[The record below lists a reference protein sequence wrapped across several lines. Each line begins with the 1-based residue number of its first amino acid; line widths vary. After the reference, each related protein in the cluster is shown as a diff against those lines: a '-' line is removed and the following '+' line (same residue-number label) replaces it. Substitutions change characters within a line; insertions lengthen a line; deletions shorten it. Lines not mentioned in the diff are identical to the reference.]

1 MIPGRIAAI
10 ALAAFLANALVTPVI
25 LAVAHR
31 FSWYDDTDHRKIHS
45 EDTPRLG
52 GIGIFLAFVVVVVLG
67 LRFVV
72 FPARLHPWSSSSLAL
87 MMGGLLAMHCLGVY
101 DDFTNLRAP
110 LKFLIQIISGVLV
123 ALSGAT
129 LQRIALP
136 FAGTLVLPT
145 WIAFPLTVL
154 WIVSISNALNLID
167 GADGLAGGVAM
178 IASLF
183 MGIIAFGQG
192 GLFVAVIAFALFGA
206 TAGFLLFNFPPARIF
221 MGDGGSLTLGFL
233 LAVIPLL
240 GITGNSTAPMTVPL
254 VTVLSLLYLPIVD
267 TVLAIVRRVRRGLP
281 VHSPDREH
289 IHHRLIDR
297 GVHGRRLLA
306 VIYSGM
312 IVLGFTA
319 IIAYGVSDGLALLLT
334 LPVWAG
340 ALAAVVLLGRH
351 ENISG

>member
-1 MIPGRIAAI
+1 V
-10 ALAAFLANALVTPVI
+10 LVTAAGLLLVI
-25 LAVAHR
+25 PP
-31 FSWYDDTDHRKIHS
+31 D
-45 EDTPRLG
+45 RL
-52 GIGIFLAFVVVVVLG
+52 LPWNSASLG
-67 LRFVV
+67 LMF
-72 FPARLHPWSSSSLAL
+72 A
-87 MMGGLLAMHCLGVY
+87 GLLAMHVLGVY

-110 LKFLIQIISGVLV
+110 LKFLVQIIAATLV

-129 LQRIALP
+129 LQKIALP
-136 FAGTLVLPT
+136 FTGVFTLPGIV
-145 WIAFPLTVL
+145 AFPLTVL
-154 WIVSISNALNLID
+154 WIVSISNAVNLID

-192 GLFVAVIAFALFGA
+192 SLFPAVVSFALFGA
-206 TAGFLLFNFPPARIF
+206 IAGFLLFNFPPARIF

-240 GITGNSTAPMTVPL
+240 GITGNSSPPMTVPL
-254 VTVLSLLYLPIVD
+254 VPVLTLLYVPIVD
-267 TVLAIVRRVRRGLP
+267 TLLAIVRRTRRGLP

-312 IVLGFTA
+312 VVLGFTSMISYSA
-319 IIAYGVSDGLALLLT
+319 PDGIALVLT
-334 LPVWAG
+334 LLIWSG
-340 ALAAVVLLGRH
+340 ALVAIVLLGKH
-351 ENISG
+351 